1 MRHGMLYIVNVFKAV
16 YRMTE
21 KRIML
26 VESGQFLG
34 GVIHR
39 LFEQQEQ
46 LRVIETAPP
55 TPRALLREV
64 AQHNPEVV
72 VLDDTLPDSFLA
84 HLLRYMQNSDIRVV
98 VVNANRNEVSIYQ
111 KQQID
116 VRQPADLFAVLSGV
130 G

>member
-1 MRHGMLYIVNVFKAV
+1 
-16 YRMTE
+16 MTE

-72 VLDDTLPDSFLA
+72 VLDDTLPDGFLA
-84 HLLRYMQNSDIRVV
+84 QLLRYMHNSDILVV
-98 VVNANRNEVSIYQ
+98 VVNANRNEVSVYQ